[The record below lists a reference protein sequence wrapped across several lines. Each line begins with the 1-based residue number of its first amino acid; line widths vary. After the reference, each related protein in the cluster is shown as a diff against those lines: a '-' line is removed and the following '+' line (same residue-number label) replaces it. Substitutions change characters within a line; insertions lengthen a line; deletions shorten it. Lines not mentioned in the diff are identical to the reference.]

1 MNIPFLSLCAV
12 FLCCLTS
19 LSFAQPKL
27 PDDQMKIRNVA
38 LIQTVYIN
46 ETMAELTEMLKVSTP
61 EQLKTRIPFI
71 QAQIDSLQV
80 VQEKVNILF
89 EMHPKIQPSPEGD
102 TLLYFSM
109 VRTNSLSDEF
119 FTLAQNLQKQYKDST
134 EINNL
139 FTAMF
144 EHFSKTSTVREQLIK
159 TLLSAK
165 VNLDSLTEGQLKLR
179 EFNLENAKLLRSYV
193 TRLQKAKSASVATNV
208 LKEYRQFL
216 KKNSEKVEKLFK
228 QFDFKS
234 TVTPQEASM
243 TGLSE
248 FMGAVNEFEKALRE
262 SKEKFGKDPLFS
274 KAYSSIRSK

>member
-1 MNIPFLSLCAV
+1 LSY
-12 FLCCLTS
+12 
-19 LSFAQPKL
+19 AQPKL
-27 PDDQMKIRNVA
+27 PDDQMKTRNVA
-38 LIQTVYIN
+38 LVQTVYIN
-46 ETMAELTEMLKVSTP
+46 ETMAELIEMLKVSTP

-89 EMHPKIQPSPEGD
+89 EIHPKIQPSPEGD

-119 FTLAQNLQKQYKDST
+119 FTLAQNLHKQYKDSV
-134 EINNL
+134 EINKQ

-208 LKEYRQFL
+208 LIEYKQFL

-248 FMGAVNEFEKALRE
+248 FMGAVKEFEEALRE